1 MRIFL
6 QKLEENDMKKVVLTF
21 GLLAGLIIASIVW
34 LTASLVE
41 ANAIGFDR
49 LEVVGYASMLVALT
63 MVFFGIKSYRDN
75 YSNGQITFWKGVQV
89 GLLIS
94 VIAGVLYWAGATS
107 YGIARPGFDERF
119 MQRFTDLKVGQL
131 QQQGAAPAEIDA
143 AKAEVEMMAGLFKNP
158 FLFFLICMVEIMPV
172 GIAVSLVSAGL
183 LRKREILPAAQVQYE
198 N

>member
-1 MRIFL
+1 
-6 QKLEENDMKKVVLTF
+6 MKKVVLTF

-75 YSNGQITFWKGVQV
+75 YSNGRITFWKGVQV

-94 VIAGVLYWAGATS
+94 VIAGVLYWGGATS
-107 YGIARPGFDERF
+107 YGIAHPGFDERF
-119 MQRFTDLKVGQL
+119 MKRFSDLKVGQL
-131 QQQGAAPAEIDA
+131 QQQGAAQAEIDA
-143 AKAEVEMMAGLFKNP
+143 ARAEVEMMAGLFKNP
-158 FLFFLICMVEIMPV
+158 LLFFLICMVEIMPV
-172 GIAVSLVSAGL
+172 GIVVSLVSAGL
-183 LRKREILPAAQVQYE
+183 LRKRELLPAAQAQYE